1 MKDFILEKLS
11 QMQNGY
17 SVCGVVDRKGRVYP
31 LGSDTKVISTIFE
44 IVTRQSVAMYADEF
58 GLQLREPLNQNHY
71 PDYTLMKSDE
81 DKSKIAIDV
90 KTTYRTEG
98 EKFSYTLGSYTSYIY
113 PESKSKNIAYP
124 YSDYAEHWIIGFVY
138 RRTVGKRIASPNIY
152 SFDDLTDIQV
162 PFDDVRVFVQEKWK
176 IASDK
181 AGSGNTAN
189 IGSIKGYLSD
199 FIDGNGVF
207 SSEQEFLRYW
217 QGYKR
222 TKKERDLSYSNIE
235 EFRNLFI

>member
-1 MKDFILEKLS
+1 MKDFILNKLS

-17 SVCGVVDRKGRVYP
+17 SVCSMVDRKGRVYP

-44 IVTRQSVAMYADEF
+44 IITRQSVALYADEI
-58 GLQLREPLNQNHY
+58 GLQLCEPPKQNHY
-71 PDYTLMKSDE
+71 PDFTLMESDE
-81 DKSKIAIDV
+81 DKFKIAIDV

-98 EKFSYTLGSYTSYIY
+98 RKFSYTLGSYTSYIH
-113 PESKSKNIAYP
+113 PASESKNIAYP

-138 RRTVGKRIASPNIY
+138 RRTVGKQIVNPTIY

-162 PFDDVRVFVQEKWK
+162 PFNDVRVFVQEKWK

-181 AGSGNTAN
+181 AGSGNTAS

-199 FIDGNGVF
+199 FIDGNGIF

-217 QGYKR
+217 QGYRR
-222 TKKERDLSYSNIE
+222 TKKERDQSYSNIE